1 MLLSRATALSLTL
14 VTLAACGGSSP
25 AAPGG
30 GNPNLPNMSAKIDG
44 VLWEPTLAVQAVNF
58 APGLY
63 TITAFRNTGA
73 NSYTMVLSLY
83 NIKGPGT
90 YPLGVIT
97 TVFGGSAV
105 LSLPPSGGWS
115 TPLNGTAGVI
125 VITTLTATRMV
136 ATFNFDTAP
145 LQAGSPGNPKV
156 TEGRLDIPVTGT
168 GGFALA
174 NQGSKMSGNIGG
186 TFVASAVAGSLT
198 NAGGSNPIF
207 TLVANNGTRSITMSI
222 ANMTG
227 QGTYPLQATTPV
239 RSIQTSGMPGNLT
252 ATWGS
257 QLAGG
262 SGSITISSV
271 TADRFIGSFTG
282 TLMPVAGGATGSLP
296 VSGTFELAR
305 LFF

>member
-1 MLLSRATALSLTL
+1 MLLSRSIALSLTFA
-14 VTLAACGGSSP
+14 TLAACGGNTV
-25 AAPGG
+25 ADPGG
-30 GNPNLPNMSAKIDG
+30 GNNQTNMSAKIDG
-44 VLWEPTLAVQAVNF
+44 VLWQPDLAAQAVNA

-63 TITAFRNTGA
+63 SITGFRTTTPN
-73 NSYTMVLSLY
+73 NYTMVLSLY

-97 TVFGGSAV
+97 TVFGGSAL
-105 LSLPPSGGWS
+105 LSQPPSNGWS
-115 TPLNGTAGVI
+115 TPLNGTAGEI

-136 ATFNFDTAP
+136 ATFSFDTAP
-145 LQAGSPGNPKV
+145 LQTGSPGNPRV

-186 TFVASAVAGSLT
+186 TFVASAVAGNLT